1 MRRIR
6 LLAIPTFM
14 LALLALAVAAEI
26 PAEAGPPSQV
36 QMRLEQ
42 YRTSSLADSNT
53 HVAMVT
59 RAKRPWNLTRDLR
72 WPVLGHSVYFQTDQ
86 PFAPG
91 QNSALSPLPF
101 PPKEIWCAL
110 LESEDE
116 ATGTPSYSV
125 VLVALHMDMYSADW
139 MIHHPPSDPF
149 GVSELLH
156 AVGCEIDL
164 E

>member
-6 LLAIPTFM
+6 LLLIPAFM
-14 LALLALAVAAEI
+14 LASLVLAVAVEI

-36 QMRLEQ
+36 QIRLEQ
-42 YRTSSLADSNT
+42 YRTSSLADTNT
-53 HVAMVT
+53 QVAMVT

-116 ATGTPSYSV
+116 TTGTRSYSV
-125 VLVALHMDMYSADW
+125 VLVALHMDMYNGDW
-139 MIHHPPSDPF
+139 LIHRPPSDPF
-149 GVSELLH
+149 AVDELLR
-156 AVGCEIDL
+156 AVGCEIDP